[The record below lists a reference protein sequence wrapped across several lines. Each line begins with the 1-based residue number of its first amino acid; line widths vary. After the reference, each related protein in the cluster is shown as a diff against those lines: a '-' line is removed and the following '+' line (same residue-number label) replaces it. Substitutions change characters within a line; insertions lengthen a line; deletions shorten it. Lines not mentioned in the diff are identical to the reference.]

1 MSTDGDVAALTYEQ
15 ALAELDTLIQRLEG
29 GAVNLDEAIACYER
43 ASRLA
48 HHCAEL
54 LDRTEQKI
62 TQLVVGPSGP
72 QERAFSPDVVP
83 AGQPG
88 PSGAAAEASSF
99 ASGRS
104 GAAGGDTAANS
115 AGSEAAASRSGV
127 PLPPSVP
134 PPPTAP
140 VRARAVRPAS
150 SAPAMPALP
159 GLEPPT
165 RRQREPEFDIDPD
178 DIPF

>member
-15 ALAELDTLIQRLEG
+15 ALAELDTLIKRLEG

-48 HHCAEL
+48 QHCAEL

-83 AGQPG
+83 AAQGA
-88 PSGAAAEASSF
+88 PSGAGAAEA
-99 ASGRS
+99 A
-104 GAAGGDTAANS
+104 
-115 AGSEAAASRSGV
+115 
-127 PLPPSVP
+127 LPPPTVP
-134 PPPTAP
+134 PPPSAP
-140 VRARAVRPAS
+140 VRARSVRQPAPP
-150 SAPAMPALP
+150 PAAPALP
-159 GLEPPT
+159 GLEPP
-165 RRQREPEFDIDPD
+165 RRAREPEFDIDPD

>member
-48 HHCAEL
+48 QHCAEL

-88 PSGAAAEASSF
+88 PSGAAGGSSL
-99 ASGRS
+99 
-104 GAAGGDTAANS
+104 
-115 AGSEAAASRSGV
+115 
-127 PLPPSVP
+127 PPPSVP

-140 VRARAVRPAS
+140 VRARAIRPGVPPS
-150 SAPAMPALP
+150 TPALP
-159 GLEPPT
+159 GLEPSAPG
-165 RRQREPEFDIDPD
+165 REPEFDIDPD

>member
-48 HHCAEL
+48 QHCAEL

-99 ASGRS
+99 ASGESGS
-104 GAAGGDTAANS
+104 GAGNHGT
-115 AGSEAAASRSGV
+115 AGSSGAPEGRPARGSA

-134 PPPTAP
+134 PPP
-140 VRARAVRPAS
+140 
-150 SAPAMPALP
+150 SAPARARSVRPSSPAPATPALP
-159 GLEPPT
+159 GLEPP
-165 RRQREPEFDIDPD
+165 RRREPEFDIDPD

>member
-48 HHCAEL
+48 QHCAEL

-88 PSGAAAEASSF
+88 PSGAAEASSF
-99 ASGRS
+99 ASGQPGGSAAGNHGGS
-104 GAAGGDTAANS
+104 GAPEGGAGRGNA
-115 AGSEAAASRSGV
+115 

-134 PPPTAP
+134 PPPSAP
-140 VRARAVRPAS
+140 VRARSVRPS
-150 SAPAMPALP
+150 SPPPATPALP
-159 GLEPPT
+159 GLEPPP
-165 RRQREPEFDIDPD
+165 RREREPEFDIDPD

>member
-15 ALAELDTLIQRLEG
+15 ALAELDGLIQRLEG
-29 GAVNLDEAIACYER
+29 GAVNLDEAIVAYER

-48 HHCAEL
+48 QHCADL

-62 TQLVVGPSGP
+62 TQLVVGPTGP

-88 PSGAAAEASSF
+88 PSGA
-99 ASGRS
+99 
-104 GAAGGDTAANS
+104 
-115 AGSEAAASRSGV
+115 
-127 PLPPSVP
+127 PLPPPSVP

-140 VRARAVRPAS
+140 ARARSVRPG
-150 SAPAMPALP
+150 APSTPALP
-159 GLEPPT
+159 GLEPPA
-165 RRQREPEFDIDPD
+165 RGREPEFDIDPD